1 MTNINTL
8 YHDLLDIIENRENK
22 YMTILN
28 IETLSHRTLLAAY
41 EGIYNTINLIIK
53 NERIKAKINH
63 YINCENS
70 KIIILKKCN
79 YLKNESIFLNIILN
93 SEKKGFIIK
102 AIYNTISI

>member
-63 YINCENS
+63 YINCKNS
-70 KIIILKKCN
+70 KIIVLTKCN

-93 SEKKGFIIK
+93 NDNNKFTIK